1 MTSQSR
7 PARLVE
13 RLPARREVSAS
24 SDALELGGRKAVWVL
39 LAGLLL
45 MFAPSQI
52 WLGEPIW
59 QRGADAWARAVGLAA
74 AYWWSVGL
82 LRSAGRARSSAPLP
96 ALSTVAIPL
105 AAFYLAVLIVSSSY
119 SRGVLLVGTVLLG
132 LLVATPRL
140 FASRMRTASLVLFGA
155 VSVVVALGLAAVPPE
170 ASASPVTPPDTL
182 FTHYG
187 QLTGTHLFVGGE
199 QIPGGG
205 LTSVGDDMLLVT
217 GAGDFFRVRLGDGL
231 DLERLSLTAPLNLDH
246 FVAATDTAVN
256 HDLFRVAGI
265 LAQRSG
271 DSVRVLV
278 SHHYWKVEESC
289 FVLRLSEATVPAE
302 LGAVGSDDESGTAAG
317 WRTLFETRP
326 CLEIKDQG
334 HPFAG
339 QQSGGRIA
347 ALGDGA
353 LLLSVGDHQFDGVNA
368 GSSLPQAADNDY
380 GKTILLPREGPA
392 RIFTLGHRN
401 PQGLVVTT
409 GGEIWLAEHGPRGGD
424 ELNLLVEGANYGWPL
439 RTLGT
444 QYGGL
449 PWPLN
454 DSPAPGDGLAAPAF
468 AWVPSI
474 GVSNLIEI
482 RTDAV
487 PGWRG
492 DLLVAALGERS
503 LHRLHREDG
512 RFVYSERIETQVR
525 VRDLAEAAD
534 GRLVLWFDDHQLS
547 VFSPVDQRR

>member
-24 SDALELGGRKAVWVL
+24 SSAFELGGRKAAWVL

-45 MFAPSQI
+45 MLAPSQI

-82 LRSAGRARSSAPLP
+82 LRSAGRARSRASLP
-96 ALSTVAIPL
+96 ALSAVATPL
-105 AAFYLAVLIVSSSY
+105 AAFYLAVLIVSPSY

-132 LLVATPRL
+132 LLASVPRL
-140 FASRMRTASLVLFGA
+140 FAPRIGAASLVVAGA

-170 ASASPVTPPDTL
+170 ASATPVTPPDTL

-187 QLTGTHLFVGGE
+187 RLTGTHMEVAGD

-205 LTSVGDDMLLVT
+205 LARVGDDMLLVT
-217 GAGDFFRVRLGDGL
+217 GAGEFFRVGLGNGL
-231 DLERLSLTAPLNLDH
+231 DVERLSLRAPLNLDD

-265 LAQRSG
+265 LAQPSG

-278 SHHYWKVEESC
+278 SHHYWKVEEDC
-289 FVLRLSEATVPAE
+289 FVLRLSEATVPA
-302 LGAVGSDDESGTAAG
+302 LASDEGGTAAG

-326 CLEIKDQG
+326 CLEIKDRG
-334 HPFAG
+334 EPFAG

-347 ALGDGA
+347 ALGDSA
-353 LLLSVGDHQFDGVNA
+353 FLLSVGDHQFDGVNA
-368 GSSLPQAADNDY
+368 RSSLPQAADNDY
-380 GKTILLPREGPA
+380 GKTILIPREGPT

-401 PQGLVVTT
+401 PQGLVVTA
-409 GGEIWLAEHGPRGGD
+409 GGEIWLTEHGPRGGD

-444 QYGGL
+444 QYGGP

-454 DSPAPGDGLAAPAF
+454 GAEAPGDGLVAPAF

-503 LHRLHREDG
+503 LQRLHREDG

-525 VRDLAEAAD
+525 LRDLAEAAD
-534 GRLVLWFDDHQLS
+534 GRLVLWFDDRQLS
-547 VFSPVDQRR
+547 VFTPVDERR